1 MRFKI
6 SAQAVQK
13 GGLVAGVR
21 EAGDSGDA
29 DDASAADADG
39 ERAAARGVV
48 TARQP
53 PVAFLILAID
63 LQLVIRALG
72 AFFKQVDQIPLDRK
86 SVV

>member
-13 GGLVAGVR
+13 GGLVAGIR

-48 TARQP
+48 TCLLYTYDA
-53 PVAFLILAID
+53 AD
-63 LQLVIRALG
+63 E
-72 AFFKQVDQIPLDRK
+72 
-86 SVV
+86 